1 MMKNIQYEQL
11 INVIWS
17 CINSENPLKYLYEY
31 MFTYIITIH
40 IDWNLIYLLLSYI
53 SNSIS
58 DIACI
63 KSDLFVTKSQ

>member
-17 CINSENPLKYLYEY
+17 YINSENPLKYLYEY
-31 MFTYIITIH
+31 MFTYLITIH
-40 IDWNLIYLLLSYI
+40 NDWNLIYLLLSYI

>member
-17 CINSENPLKYLYEY
+17 YINSENPLKYLYEY